1 MNLILDT
8 HVFLWYL
15 QDDDQLTPPIAN
27 ILESTENKLYLSIAS
42 LWEIAIKLGI
52 GKLELEY
59 SFDDLQDALNQ
70 FDIQILPIEFPDTRQ
85 YLDLPLHHRDPFDR
99 ILVSQSLRHG
109 FTLVSR
115 DAVLDAYNIDR
126 LWIN

>member
-59 SFDDLQDALNQ
+59 
-70 FDIQILPIEFPDTRQ
+70 
-85 YLDLPLHHRDPFDR
+85 
-99 ILVSQSLRHG
+99 
-109 FTLVSR
+109 
-115 DAVLDAYNIDR
+115 
-126 LWIN
+126 

>member
-15 QDDDQLTPPIAN
+15 QDDPNLTPAIGN

-42 LWEIAIKLGI
+42 LWEIAIKVGI
-52 GKLELEY
+52 GKLELGY
-59 SFDDLQDALNQ
+59 SFDDLQTALGQ
-70 FDIQILPIEFPDTRQ
+70 FDIEILPIEFPDTSQ

-109 FTLVSR
+109 FILVSR
-115 DAVLDAYNIDR
+115 DAVLDAYNIQR
-126 LWIN
+126 LWQ

>member
-15 QDDDQLTPPIAN
+15 QDDDQLTPAIAN

-70 FDIQILPIEFPDTRQ
+70 FDIQILAIEFPDTRQ
-85 YLDLPLHHRDPFDR
+85 YLDLPLHHRDPFAR

-115 DAVLDAYNIDR
+115 DAILDTYK
-126 LWIN
+126 

>member
-1 MNLILDT
+1 MHLILDT

-59 SFDDLQDALNQ
+59 SFDDLQSALNQ
-70 FDIQILPIEFPDTRQ
+70 FNIQILPIEFLDTRQ

-115 DAVLDAYNIDR
+115 DAVLDAYNIQR
-126 LWIN
+126 LWLN

>member
-1 MNLILDT
+1 MNFILDT

-59 SFDDLQDALNQ
+59 SFDDLQSALNQ
-70 FDIQILPIEFPDTRQ
+70 FNIQILPIEFLDTRQ

-109 FTLVSR
+109 FPLVSR
-115 DAVLDAYNIDR
+115 DAVLDAYNIQR

>member
-15 QDDDQLTPPIAN
+15 QDDDQLTPAIAN

-59 SFDDLQDALNQ
+59 
-70 FDIQILPIEFPDTRQ
+70 
-85 YLDLPLHHRDPFDR
+85 
-99 ILVSQSLRHG
+99 
-109 FTLVSR
+109 
-115 DAVLDAYNIDR
+115 
-126 LWIN
+126 